1 MKINNYKIVH
11 GKDDYEIIIY
21 LDPSLEEFG
30 EELGTVSKKQPQ
42 FKNQIHQFIK
52 KKFPNLNIKSAKV
65 MAGGILIATIS
76 LAPSL
81 FENKAEASTYSQ
93 SAPVQQEYVVQPGD
107 SLSVIAKRYGTTVDT
122 IMEINR
128 LTSTVIYVG
137 QQLKIPTTKVT
148 ETRSTQQTIPKQQTS
163 TPSISTYTVVPGDS
177 LSVIAKRFNTTV
189 NELKRINNLTSDT
202 IYVWQTL
209 KIAGK
214 TLTTET
220 ETIPKQEPVIF
231 SDTYN
236 VKSGDT
242 LFIIATRFNTT
253 VDKLKKANNL
263 QKDTIFVGQ
272 ALKIPSTSTESEQT
286 PSNEKLPTEPSQI
299 PDDIETISYTVVSG
313 DALSLIAKRFNTTN
327 HAIKSANEIKSDTI
341 YVGQKLQIPGTK

>member
-1 MKINNYKIVH
+1 
-11 GKDDYEIIIY
+11 
-21 LDPSLEEFG
+21 
-30 EELGTVSKKQPQ
+30 
-42 FKNQIHQFIK
+42 
-52 KKFPNLNIKSAKV
+52 

-202 IYVWQTL
+202 IYVGQTL

-214 TLTTET
+214 TLTT
-220 ETIPKQEPVIF
+220 
-231 SDTYN
+231 
-236 VKSGDT
+236 
-242 LFIIATRFNTT
+242 
-253 VDKLKKANNL
+253 
-263 QKDTIFVGQ
+263 
-272 ALKIPSTSTESEQT
+272 
-286 PSNEKLPTEPSQI
+286 
-299 PDDIETISYTVVSG
+299 
-313 DALSLIAKRFNTTN
+313 
-327 HAIKSANEIKSDTI
+327 
-341 YVGQKLQIPGTK
+341 